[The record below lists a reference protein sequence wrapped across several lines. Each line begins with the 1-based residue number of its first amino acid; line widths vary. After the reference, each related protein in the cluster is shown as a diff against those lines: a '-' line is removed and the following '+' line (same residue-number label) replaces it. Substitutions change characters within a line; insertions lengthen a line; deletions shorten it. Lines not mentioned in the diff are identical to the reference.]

1 MYNYNLNYL
10 PTINDVDFYHLY
22 KFNDFS
28 LFKNSIENR
37 PTKKSDDAYRT
48 KVYEYYREIKKG
60 KWDFDATHLDISI
73 HTKEILNGGTRFDA
87 MKMAIE
93 KGIEIPY
100 FLVRFT
106 DDDTPEKTKRLIKIL
121 NNNSH
126 WQIDDFIN
134 TWVAQGIESYSYLKK
149 FCKDEAH
156 SLLHSKNRANY
167 GKGALIFGQTYNQ
180 FKETYKTPDWTI
192 TDKDKKMAEARYEQI
207 VRIIKALCFDSS
219 DDYWIPIAEAWYKIT
234 SDKSNL
240 EKLKSLSDGYET
252 FYDYLNDNY
261 KLMGTNKT
269 KEWLSRFG
277 KAIQDCY
284 EAKFK

>member
-1 MYNYNLNYL
+1 MIDINYV
-10 PTINDVDFYHLY
+10 PSINDVDYHHLY

-37 PTKKSDDAYRT
+37 PTTKSDGTFRA
-48 KVYEYYREIKKG
+48 KVYEYYRLIKKG
-60 KWDFDATHLDISI
+60 EWDFDATHLDVSI
-73 HTKEILNGGTRFDA
+73 HTKEILNGGTRFAA
-87 MKMAIE
+87 MKMAME

-106 DDDTPEKTKRLIKIL
+106 NDDTPEKTTRLIWIL

-126 WQIDDFIN
+126 WQIDDHIN
-134 TWVAQGIESYSYLKK
+134 TWVEQGIESYTYLKK
-149 FCKDEAH
+149 FCFDKAH
-156 SLLHSKNRANY
+156 SMLHSKNRANY

-180 FKETYKTPDWTI
+180 FKETYKKSDWVI

-207 VRIIKALCFDSS
+207 VRIIKSLCFDSS

-234 SDKSNL
+234 SEKSNL
-240 EKLKSLSDGYET
+240 DKLKSLSDGYET
-252 FYDYLNDNY
+252 FYEYLYDNY